1 VDKYDFNK
9 LMVSAVEGLE
19 AIQIVSINVSV
30 NVRFNSQSG
39 SLFEN
44 HLELAAYLEFGS
56 LLVSEELFK

>member
-1 VDKYDFNK
+1 
-9 LMVSAVEGLE
+9 MVSAVEGLE